1 MKEMVQNYNRKL
13 QRLYC
18 DLFRASK
25 LRTSIMLR
33 IIISIHLFV
42 ILEYMILVT
51 GRNRP
56 LCAVHG
62 AGRAFAS
69 VHAGELLGLRVTLKS
84 SKLFHSQNQNAI
96 CVVSCNI

>member
-1 MKEMVQNYNRKL
+1 MFSM
-13 QRLYC
+13 
-18 DLFRASK
+18 
-25 LRTSIMLR
+25 
-33 IIISIHLFV
+33 
-42 ILEYMILVT
+42 T

-56 LCAVHG
+56 LCAIHG

-69 VHAGELLGLRVTLKS
+69 VHAGELLGLKVTLRS